1 MYSTAMNIIL
11 YILNIFVLM
20 KTFSY
25 GMYEIKVNNNRIG
38 GIISIVL
45 QIIVFL
51 VIAYLLYRQ

>member
-51 VIAYLLYRQ
+51 VIVYLLYRQ

>member
-1 MYSTAMNIIL
+1 MYSTAMHIIL
-11 YILNIFVLM
+11 HILNIFVLI

-25 GMYEIKVNNNRIG
+25 GMYEIKVNNNKVG

-51 VIAYLLYRQ
+51 LIVYLLYRH

>member
-1 MYSTAMNIIL
+1 MYSTAMHIIL